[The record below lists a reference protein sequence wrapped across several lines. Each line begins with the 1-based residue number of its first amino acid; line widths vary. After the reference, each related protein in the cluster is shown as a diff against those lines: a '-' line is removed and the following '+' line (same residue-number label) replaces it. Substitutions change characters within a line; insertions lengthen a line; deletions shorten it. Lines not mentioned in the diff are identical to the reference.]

1 MSARSVRR
9 PSFPDALFEENWRS
23 GGRGIV
29 AANGCVW
36 VSLLPDRLV
45 TGVHFPINLTLPGGL
60 LRWAGL
66 ANDVPLADVLG
77 MENETFL
84 WQRRLRITR
93 RTPSGQASFWL
104 KLRRPDALREAFTVA
119 RQRV

>member
-1 MSARSVRR
+1 M
-9 PSFPDALFEENWRS
+9 
-23 GGRGIV
+23 I

-45 TGVHFPINLTLPGGL
+45 TGVHFPINLTLPGAL

-66 ANDVPLADVLG
+66 ANDIPLGEVVG
-77 MENETFL
+77 MEDETFL
-84 WQRRLRITR
+84 LQRRLRISY
-93 RTPSGQASFWL
+93 RTPSGAASFWL
-104 KLRRPDALREAFTVA
+104 RLRRPDALRDAFTVA